1 MGRNEGSDIDVD
13 LAPARP
19 VPLLKQDSMWATL
32 AVDRFVTSY
41 DSSRSYAGRDDV
53 STLVFLVA

>member
-1 MGRNEGSDIDVD
+1 
-13 LAPARP
+13 